1 MSTRRRFTSL
11 KGPMGWGVGY
21 AFFTVAFLCLLPN
34 GTPRYDQ
41 VIFVVG
47 ASVLLGYLGSLC
59 GVLLT
64 PLPKRKPKPQKSALP
79 PFGTPAPAVTPQAQE
94 PSKEPETSTAEEAAA
109 VAPVES

>member
-1 MSTRRRFTSL
+1 MATRRRFTSL

-34 GTPRYDQ
+34 GAPRYDQ

-64 PLPKRKPKPQKSALP
+64 PLPKRKRKPQAPAPLLITAPVPVSSSQEE
-79 PFGTPAPAVTPQAQE
+79 TPA
-94 PSKEPETSTAEEAAA
+94 S
-109 VAPVES
+109 PVES